1 MCWLFL
7 HMAKPFK
14 TYDEQIGILKS
25 RGLIITNEAEAIRFL
40 ETENYYN
47 VINGYKT
54 EFLIPDTDLFANGV
68 TFENIQALYSFDK
81 AFRHGILSTLLDIEN
96 MLKSIIAYEFARQYG
111 ATAYLNIASYNVYG
125 EKSRQAAQELID
137 SINEQIV
144 KWKDNT
150 DHSNDNIR
158 HYLAVHGEIPIWVL
172 FSHIMIRDLCKFFQC
187 LTPNLKDLICQHIVS
202 IYGKKFKSDDL
213 YAFLRILKN
222 VRNLCAHNLRIYNYK
237 TQYIISK
244 KNGFV
249 KAIKKQ
255 FGDNFKINNI
265 ISVIIVI
272 YHLCS
277 REKIKTFFDS
287 FIAELGSLVYTPSQL
302 GYAFGSDKSNTLTA
316 LIMILFD
323 ITK

>member
-1 MCWLFL
+1 MLALFT
-7 HMAKPFK
+7 MAKPFK
-14 TYDEQIGILKS
+14 TYDEQIEILKS
-25 RGLIITNEAEAIRFL
+25 RGLIINDDQQAIRFL

-47 VINGYKT
+47 VINGYKN
-54 EFLIPDTDLFANGV
+54 EFLAPGTDIFAKDV

-96 MLKSIIAYEFARQYG
+96 MLKSIIAYEFAQQYG
-111 ATAYLNIASYNVYG
+111 ATAYLNIASYNVYS

-150 DHSNDNIR
+150 DPSNDNIR
-158 HYLAVHGEIPIWVL
+158 HYLTVHGEIPIWVL
-172 FSHIMIRDLCKFFQC
+172 FSHMMMRDLCKFFQC
-187 LTPNLKDLICQHIVS
+187 LTPNLKDLICKHIVS
-202 IYGKKFKSDDL
+202 IYGRKFKSDDL

-237 TQYIISK
+237 SQYIISE
-244 KNGFV
+244 KNNFV

-265 ISVIIVI
+265 ISVVIVI
-272 YHLCS
+272 YHLCT
-277 REKIKTFFDS
+277 RDKIKVFFDS
-287 FIAELGSLVYTPSQL
+287 FIAELGSLIYTPSQL
-302 GYAFGSDKSNTLTA
+302 DYTFNSNKSNTLTA
-316 LIMILFD
+316 LMMILFD